1 MSLMSLLAFLPAIA
15 APKRNDARL
24 EARIRELDDRIRD
37 LEARAARNDYP
48 QMAAQQARAL
58 AQFQQMQA
66 HLQQV
71 YNCVPARGDLLRR

>member
-1 MSLMSLLAFLPAIA
+1 MSLLAFLPAIA

-24 EARIRELDDRIRD
+24 EAAEARIRELDDRIRD
-37 LEARAARNDYP
+37 LEARAARNDY
-48 QMAAQQARAL
+48 L

-66 HLQQV
+66 LGMHLQLV

>member
-1 MSLMSLLAFLPAIA
+1 MSLLAFLPAIA

-66 HLQQV
+66 NLQQV

>member
-24 EARIRELDDRIRD
+24 EAAEARIRELDDRIRD

-48 QMAAQQARAL
+48 QMAAQQAQAL
-58 AQFQQMQA
+58 
-66 HLQQV
+66 
-71 YNCVPARGDLLRR
+71 YNCVPARGNLLRR